1 MASDGLLNYAKTGKC
16 HICQRVRKTETQ
28 VKAVGEV
35 RHGYATGHIWE
46 CIDTEECD
54 KVAQE
59 RISAGHSKAELIK
72 IATKCGRIK
81 EYGWRS

>member
-16 HICQRVRKTETQ
+16 HICQRVRKTDTQ
-28 VKAVGEV
+28 VKSVGEV

-46 CIDTEECD
+46 CIDKEECD
-54 KVAQE
+54 KVAQKK
-59 RISAGHSKAELIK
+59 ISAGHPKAELIK
-72 IATKCGRIK
+72 IALNHGRIK